1 MNKILFGVLLTCL
14 STFSNSFQL
23 KEVVTELEQPTDL
36 LFLADNNQQLLVT
49 EKTGRLLLINLTNNI
64 QTPVHTFDVI
74 TDSELG
80 LLGITLHPN
89 FETNGFLFA
98 NYNPAEGE
106 RRTRISR
113 FTLTINQQ
121 SVSLS
126 NEKIII
132 EVEQPYRNHN
142 AGQIAFGPDGYLY
155 IGMGDGG
162 SGGDP
167 KGHGQNLQTLLG
179 TMLRVDINTD
189 DNTPYS
195 IPAGNPFVNHS
206 KARDEIWA
214 YGIRNPWRFTFHND
228 TLILADV
235 GQSKLEEVNIIQKG
249 KNYGWKIME
258 GTECYKGKNKEKL
271 QNCDKSQFEAPLIT
285 YGREDGLSITGGKV
299 YTKGSMESLTNRYV
313 YADFILG
320 NIWSA
325 KFPSFED
332 NRLELASGLNI
343 SAFTLDLK
351 GELYLADYANG
362 KIHLAVE

>member
-23 KEVVTELEQPTDL
+23 KTVVTELEQPTDL
-36 LFLADNNQQLLVT
+36 LFLADNQQLLVA
-49 EKTGRLLLINLTNNI
+49 EKTGRLLLVDLTNTT
-64 QTPVHTFDVI
+64 QTPVHTFDVL

-80 LLGITLHPN
+80 LLGITLHPS
-89 FETNGFLFA
+89 FETNGFLFV
-98 NYNPAEGE
+98 NYNPKEGE

-113 FTLTINQQ
+113 FTLNINQQ
-121 SVSLS
+121 EASLS
-126 NEKIII
+126 DEKIIL
-132 EVEQPYRNHN
+132 EVEQPYKNHN
-142 AGQIAFGPDGYLY
+142 AGQVAFGPDGYLY

-162 SGGDP
+162 AGGDP

-179 TMLRVDINTD
+179 TMLRLDINTD

-195 IPAGNPFVNHS
+195 VPIDNPFINND

-214 YGIRNPWRFTFHND
+214 YGIRNPWRFTFYKEI
-228 TLILADV
+228 LILADV
-235 GQSKLEEVNIIQKG
+235 GQNKLEEVNIIQKG

-258 GTECYKGKNKEKL
+258 GDECYKGKNKDKL
-271 QNCDKSQFEAPLIT
+271 KNCDKNQFEAPKIT

-299 YTKGSMESLTNRYV
+299 YTKGSIESLTNRYV

-332 NRLELASGLNI
+332 SRLELASGLNV
-343 SAFTLDLK
+343 SAFALDAK

-362 KIHLAVE
+362 KIHLVVE